1 MILYTIGQQ
10 VTFDNRLWTIE
21 RMTVDK
27 DGQTVVHLKRG
38 CYRKEVNIEDLEVKQ

>member
-1 MILYTIGQQ
+1 MMLYTPGQH
-10 VTFDNRLWTIE
+10 VMFDNKLWIIE

-27 DGQTVVHLKRG
+27 DGQTVVRLRRG